1 MKKFSDLINK
11 LLLTPSRNRKIDILS
26 NYFQNTPDPDRGFAL
41 AVLTGNLELRNISI
55 SKIKEIVCKKIDPEL
70 FALSYDYVGDLAETI
85 SLIWPHKQDGKLG
98 NITEIIN
105 NLNKLK
111 KNDLDKTIETLLS
124 IANETERWG
133 IIKLISGGLR
143 IGVSSRLTKIAL
155 AKFSNK
161 DLNDIEKIWHGIKP
175 PYTNLFEWLC
185 DKGPIPQ
192 IDLNSTFN
200 PMMLANPINEND
212 FQNLKP
218 EKFIAEWKWD
228 GIRVQI
234 IINKN
239 AVKIFS
245 RTGDDI
251 TRSFPEIHIDQKH
264 MLVVDG
270 ELLVGESYIPMTFN
284 SLQQRLNRKNVTRKH
299 LKEFPAFIKLY
310 DILFLDNYDLRE
322 ASWNERRL
330 KLENWYTKNK
340 NNFFDLS
347 KVLKFK
353 DWHHLKEIK
362 NNKIIEDQH
371 EGLMIKCID
380 SPYLSG
386 RPKGHWFKWKKD
398 PKTVDAILMYAIRG
412 HGKRSSYYSDFTF
425 GLWDNN
431 QVTPIGKAYFGFTDE
446 ELKKLDKFVRN
457 NTIKKFGPV
466 REVEKTF
473 VIEIAFDSI
482 NESNRHKSGVALR
495 FPRIK
500 RLREDKP
507 TNEVLQLS
515 EFKTEFLEK

>member
-1 MKKFSDLINK
+1 MILKKF
-11 LLLTPSRNRKIDILS
+11 
-26 NYFQNTPDPDRGFAL
+26 GMAL
-41 AVLTGNLELRNISI
+41 N
-55 SKIKEIVCKKIDPEL
+55 
-70 FALSYDYVGDLAETI
+70 
-85 SLIWPHKQDGKLG
+85 
-98 NITEIIN
+98 
-105 NLNKLK
+105 
-111 KNDLDKTIETLLS
+111 
-124 IANETERWG
+124 
-133 IIKLISGGLR
+133 
-143 IGVSSRLTKIAL
+143 
-155 AKFSNK
+155 
-161 DLNDIEKIWHGIKP
+161 P
-175 PYTNLFEWLC
+175 PYTNLFKWLC
-185 DKGPIPQ
+185 DKGPIPE
-192 IDLNSTFN
+192 IDLNNTFN
-200 PMMLANPINEND
+200 PMMLANPINQKDFENL
-212 FQNLKP
+212 NP
-218 EKFIAEWKWD
+218 ERFIAEWKWD
-228 GIRVQI
+228 GIRVQV
-234 IINKN
+234 IINKDT
-239 AVKIFS
+239 VKIFS

-251 TRSFPEIHIDQKH
+251 TKSFPEIKIDQKN
-264 MLVVDG
+264 MIVLDG
-270 ELLVGESYIPMTFN
+270 ELLVGKNYIPMTFN
-284 SLQQRLNRKNVTRKH
+284 SLQQRLNRKSVSTKH

-310 DILFLDNYDLRE
+310 DILFLDFVDLRE
-322 ASWNERRL
+322 LTWIDRRL
-330 KLENWYTKNK
+330 ELENWHSKNR
-340 NNFFDLS
+340 NNIFDIS
-347 KVLKFK
+347 KIIKFK
-353 DWHHLKEIK
+353 DWYNLEEIK
-362 NNKIIEDQH
+362 TNDIIDDQH

-482 NESNRHKSGVALR
+482 NESKRHKSGVALR

-507 TNEVLQLS
+507 VNEVLQLS